1 MSETIQPISLPG
13 GVRVDHAAI
22 AAHVMQPAHAQGVIS
37 SRGLEEGEKLCPAP
51 NRWPGRSRSTPTALS
66 PG

>member
-13 GVRVDHAAI
+13 GVRIDHAAI

-37 SRGLEEGEKLCPAP
+37 SRGLEEGEKLAP
-51 NRWPGRSRSTPTALS
+51 PKPLAGRSRSTRTALS